1 MSITGHS
8 ISQWLP
14 CPVPFWVPNTIGTWG
29 GNSVKLNIIDEK
41 MGFLPPIKCENIERC
56 HRLGRQV
63 DGQRQPRAVIVRFN
77 SERLRDAVFRA
88 RGSLKD
94 FNNTQ
99 ERATRICLN
108 EDLTAKCASLAFKT
122 RELKKAGRITDCW
135 TAGGR
140 IIIKDNTNRIKE
152 LTGLNEYQDA

>member
-1 MSITGHS
+1 MAAQLIEKDNVIKTLLQNVNQLETKIDHHEQYSRRANIRIHGV
-8 ISQWLP
+8 QED
-14 CPVPFWVPNTIGTWG
+14 VRGENVEAK
-29 GNSVKLNIIDEK
+29 VLNIINEK

-99 ERATRICLN
+99 ERATRIFLN
-108 EDLTAKCASLAFKT
+108 EDLTAKRASLALKT
-122 RELKKAGRITDCW
+122 R
-135 TAGGR
+135 
-140 IIIKDNTNRIKE
+140 
-152 LTGLNEYQDA
+152 